1 MCETQNLSSLLDKMK
16 TVTPA
21 TQGLLYSKEEKKKMS
36 FFLEQNREL
45 KKTLS
50 FDKNRVL
57 SDETHLRVSLSVTVE
72 SSLSKHRANSV

>member
-21 TQGLLYSKEEKKKMS
+21 TQGLLYSKEEKKMS